1 MIVSVT
7 RPFLSRF
14 SPTLIATLSLLCG
27 AAESFAGPDGAEL
40 YQQHCSMCH
49 GLTGAGIPGV
59 FPPLAGSDFL
69 VKEREQALRA
79 PLAGLFGKIEVNG
92 GTYEGG
98 MPPVLLPDEQIAA
111 VLGYVGHAWGN
122 HVSAPTRED
131 IAALRATT
139 KFHTFEALL
148 TAMGS
153 TELPGAPEG
162 WELRV
167 ATELSFSP
175 VRLGAHP
182 DGEHILILAENGDVW
197 WCRHDGSELRRLF
210 AGASYLDATLGH
222 PSVLGLTV
230 DRDQRLYLV
239 SNQRNETVSPVR
251 NEVTIF
257 RTAGWSREHSWTAPK
272 PWLRTAYP
280 WGVGP
285 YNHGVST
292 IAQGPDG
299 LIYVNSGSRTDDGE
313 AGTLP
318 NYATTG
324 EAPITACLWRLNP
337 QDDQPVVE
345 IFARGLRNNYGFTW
359 DDDGHLLSAENGPD
373 ADAPEELNLVEQG
386 KHYGFPYQFSDWT
399 TKPYPHT
406 PEVPAGLVITRP
418 FRNLGPDGGGSARG
432 LFTFEPHSSPAG
444 MVWLGA
450 DWPTPFNSSFL
461 VARFGNLL
469 KRGADTGFDVLQL
482 RPNFPARTTA
492 TRRVLAPL
500 ARPIDILK
508 LPEHQLAIAEYCRGT
523 TLAAGIG
530 TPGRILLLS
539 PKHSTATSLNIS
551 PRR

>member
-1 MIVSVT
+1 MT
-7 RPFLSRF
+7 RPLLSRF
-14 SPTLIATLSLLCG
+14 SPTLITALALLGG
-27 AAESFAGPDGAEL
+27 AVESFAAPDGAEL

-92 GTYEGG
+92 RTYEGG

-111 VLGYVGHAWGN
+111 VFGYVCQAWGN
-122 HVSAPTRED
+122 HSPAPTRED

-139 KFHTFEALL
+139 KFRTFEALL

-153 TELPGAPEG
+153 TQLPAAPEG

-182 DGEHILILAENGDVW
+182 DGEHLLILAENGDVW
-197 WCRHDGSELRRLF
+197 SCRHDGGELLRLF
-210 AGASYLDATLGH
+210 ASASYLDAALGR

-230 DRDQRLYLV
+230 DREQRLYLV
-239 SNQRNETVSPVR
+239 CNQRNETVTPVR

-257 RTAGWSREHSWTAPK
+257 RTAGWSREHPWSAPQ

-285 YNHGVST
+285 YNHGVSH

-299 LIYVNSGSRTDDGE
+299 LLYVNSGSRTDDGE
-313 AGTLP
+313 PGTLP

-324 EAPITACLWRLNP
+324 EAPITAGIWRLDPANDHP
-337 QDDQPVVE
+337 TIE
-345 IFARGLRNNYGFTW
+345 IFARGTRNNYGFAW
-359 DDDGHLLSAENGPD
+359 DDDGHLLAAENGPD
-373 ADAPEELNLVEQG
+373 ADVPEELNLIEQG
-386 KHYGFPYQFSDWT
+386 RHYGFPYQFSDWA

-406 PEVPAGLVITRP
+406 PDVPAGLVITPP
-418 FRNLGPDGGGSARG
+418 FRNLGPDGGGARR
-432 LFTFEPHSSPAG
+432 LSTFDPHSSPAG
-444 MVWLGA
+444 MVWLGT
-450 DWPTPFNSSFL
+450 DWPAPFRSSFL
-461 VARFGNLL
+461 VVRFGNLL

-482 RPNFPARTTA
+482 KPNFPTHTTTA
-492 TRRVLAPL
+492 TRILAPL

-508 LPEHQLAIAEYCRGT
+508 LPDHQLAIAEYCRGT

-530 TPGRILLLS
+530 TPGRLLLLS
-539 PKHSTATSLNIS
+539 PKPSAAAANTVS
-551 PRR
+551 PR

>member
-1 MIVSVT
+1 
-7 RPFLSRF
+7 
-14 SPTLIATLSLLCG
+14 
-27 AAESFAGPDGAEL
+27 
-40 YQQHCSMCH
+40 MCH

-59 FPPLAGSDFL
+59 FPPLAASDFL

-92 GTYEGG
+92 HNYEGG

-111 VLGYVGHAWGN
+111 VFDYVFNTWGN
-122 HVSAPTRED
+122 HAPAPTRED

-139 KFHTFEALL
+139 KFRTFEALL
-148 TAMGS
+148 AAMGS
-153 TELPGAPEG
+153 TQLPAAPAG

-167 ATELSFSP
+167 GAELSFSP

-182 DGEHILILAENGDVW
+182 DREHILLLAENGDVW
-197 WCRHDGSELRRLF
+197 WCRHDGAELTRLF
-210 AGASYLDATLGH
+210 EGASYLDATLGR
-222 PSVLGLTV
+222 PSVLGLAV

-239 SNQRNETVSPVR
+239 SNQRNETVTPVR

-257 RTAGWSREHSWTAPK
+257 RTAGWSHEHAWGAPK

-285 YNHGVST
+285 YNHGVSH

-299 LIYVNSGSRTDDGE
+299 LLYVNSGSRTDDGE

-324 EAPITACLWRLNP
+324 EAPITACIWRLNP
-337 QDDQPVVE
+337 ADDSPSVE
-345 IFARGLRNNYGFTW
+345 IFARGLRNNYGFAW
-359 DDDGHLLSAENGPD
+359 DDAGHLLSAENGPD
-373 ADAPEELNLVEQG
+373 ADAPEELNLIEQG

-406 PEVPAGLVITRP
+406 PDVPAGLVITGP
-418 FRNLGPDGGGSARG
+418 LRNLGPHGGGSARG
-432 LFTFEPHSSPAG
+432 LSSLDPHSSPAG
-444 MVWLGA
+444 MIWLGP
-450 DWPTPFNSSFL
+450 DWPAPFRSSFL
-461 VARFGNLL
+461 VVRFGNLL

-482 RPNFPARTTA
+482 KPNFPAGTTTA
-492 TRRVLAPL
+492 KRVLGPL

-508 LPEHQLAIAEYCRGT
+508 LPDHQLAIAEYCRGT

-530 TPGRILLLS
+530 TPGRLLLLS
-539 PKHSTATSLNIS
+539 PKPSAAAANHIS
-551 PRR
+551 PR